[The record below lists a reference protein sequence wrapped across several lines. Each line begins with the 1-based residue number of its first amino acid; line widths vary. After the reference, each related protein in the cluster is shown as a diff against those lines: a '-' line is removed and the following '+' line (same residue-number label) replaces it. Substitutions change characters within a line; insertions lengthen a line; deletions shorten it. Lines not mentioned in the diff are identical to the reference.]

1 VLVKGGEHVETLAR
15 VTALALDKT
24 GTMTSGTPVVTDV
37 VPLDSR
43 TRGELLS
50 LVAALEQFSEHHLAA
65 AALAAAERESAAYTD
80 FAVESFEAVP
90 GRGVKGTIKGTAYAL
105 GNRMLGEESGTLTR
119 DTVRQMENF
128 ATQGKT
134 VIVLVAD
141 RQPVGIIA
149 FRDGIRSHGAESISR
164 LRGMGINRIA
174 MISGDTPAVV
184 QEIGQLLGI
193 DEVAA
198 GLLPAGKVDFV
209 ERWKQEGRTV
219 AMVGDGINDA
229 PALAAASV
237 GVAMGV
243 AGTDAALETA
253 DVVLMGDNLTHLP
266 YLFGLSRATLRIV
279 RQNVALALGIKL
291 LFLALA
297 LAGSATLW
305 MAILADDGAALAVT
319 LNALRVLTYR
329 KAIYR

>member
-1 VLVKGGEHVETLAR
+1 M
-15 VTALALDKT
+15 TALALDKT
-24 GTMTSGTPVVTDV
+24 GTLTAGTPEVTDV

-50 LVAALEQFSEHHLAA
+50 LVAALEQFSEHHLAS
-65 AALAAAERESAAYTD
+65 AALAAAERESLAYTD
-80 FAVESFEAVP
+80 FAVESFEALP
-90 GRGVKGTIKGTAYAL
+90 GRGVRGSIRGTSYAL
-105 GNRMLGEESGTLTR
+105 GNRSLAEESGALTP
-119 DTVRQMENF
+119 DVSEQMEHF
-128 ATQGKT
+128 TAQGKT

-141 RQPVGIIA
+141 RRPVGIVA
-149 FRDGIRSHGAESISR
+149 FRDGIRSHGAEAISR
-164 LRGMGINRIA
+164 LRGMGIRRIA
-174 MISGDTPAVV
+174 MLSGDAPAAVREV
-184 QEIGQLLGI
+184 GQVLGI
-193 DEVAA
+193 DEIAA
-198 GLLPAGKVDFV
+198 GLLPADKVAYV

-243 AGTDAALETA
+243 TGTDAALETA
-253 DVVLMGDNLTHLP
+253 DVVLMGDNLAHLP

-279 RQNVALALGIKL
+279 RQNIALALVVKL

-297 LAGSATLW
+297 LAGPATLW

-329 KAIYR
+329 KGVFR